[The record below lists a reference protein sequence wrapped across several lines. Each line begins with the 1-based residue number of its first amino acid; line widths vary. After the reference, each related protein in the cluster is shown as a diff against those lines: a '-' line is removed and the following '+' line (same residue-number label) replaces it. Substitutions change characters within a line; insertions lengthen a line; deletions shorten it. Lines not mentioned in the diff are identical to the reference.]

1 MKEQKLIE
9 MLNKLDKLDEIMKE
23 VINEMMN
30 IRSLSVGTLEALKRM
45 EGYDKAIEQLKAD
58 AEKQKEKVKD
68 EGQKN

>member
-45 EGYDKAIEQLKAD
+45 EGYDKAIEKLKAD
-58 AEKQKEKVKD
+58 AEKQKAKPKEENK
-68 EGQKN
+68 